1 MSVDDDA
8 VEPGALVRFVVSPE
22 RRDDARR
29 ARRAVYTV
37 AAVLAVLAVAGLVVF
52 PPGSG
57 TRLTL
62 TGGAIVLLVLAVLL
76 AVRVLRVASKADRL
90 VAVDGSM
97 LTIAAT
103 EVTVAGDTRIP
114 WAAVS
119 GVWAVDRAV
128 ELRRRAG
135 RGLFGLPGRLMLRAG
150 VDTADITI
158 GIADTTVIQDPAAR
172 VRRFRALPSGLVPGR
187 IEVPLG
193 AQFGT
198 GDLSQ
203 ALAAFRRALPDDVPV
218 RLASGDFDYAAA
230 WAATADDV
238 ATIRANEASR
248 TD

>member
-1 MSVDDDA
+1 MT
-8 VEPGALVRFVVSPE
+8 VEDRRTPGSLVRFVVSAE
-22 RRDDARR
+22 RRADARR
-29 ARRAVYTV
+29 ARRTVYLV
-37 AAVLAVLAVAGLVVF
+37 AAVLAVLAVAGLIVF

-62 TGGAIVLLVLAVLL
+62 TGAAIVLLVLAALL
-76 AVRVLRVASKADRL
+76 SVRVLRVAAKADRL
-90 VAVDGSM
+90 VAADGSM
-97 LTIAAT
+97 LTIAPT

-119 GVWAVDRAV
+119 GVWAIDRAP

-135 RGLFGLPGRLMLRAG
+135 RSVFGLPGRVMLRAG

-158 GIADTTVIQDPAAR
+158 GIADTAVIHDPAAR

-187 IEVPLG
+187 IEVPFG

-198 GDLSQ
+198 EELSQ
-203 ALAAFRRALPDDVPV
+203 ALAAFRRALPADVPV
-218 RLASGDFDYAAA
+218 RLASGEFDYAGT

>member
-1 MSVDDDA
+1 MTLGDDPADPA
-8 VEPGALVRFVVSPE
+8 PIVRFIVSPA
-22 RRDDARR
+22 RRADARR
-29 ARRAVYTV
+29 ARRTVSLV
-37 AAVLAVLAVAGLVVF
+37 AAVLTVLAVAGLVVF

-62 TGGAIVLLVLAVLL
+62 TGAAIVLLVLAALL
-76 AVRVLRVASKADRL
+76 ALRVLRVAVKADRL
-90 VAVDGSM
+90 VAADGSM

-119 GVWAVDRAV
+119 GVWAIDRAV

-135 RGLFGLPGRLMLRAG
+135 RGLFGVPGRLMLRAG

-158 GIADTTVIQDPAAR
+158 GIADTTGIHDPAAR

-187 IEVPLG
+187 LEVPFG

-198 GDLSQ
+198 DELSQ

-218 RLASGDFDYAAA
+218 RLAAGEFDYAAA

-238 ATIRANEASR
+238 SKIRANEASR

>member
-1 MSVDDDA
+1 MT
-8 VEPGALVRFVVSPE
+8 VEDRRTPGSLVRFVVSAE
-22 RRDDARR
+22 RRADARR
-29 ARRAVYTV
+29 ARRTGYLV

-62 TGGAIVLLVLAVLL
+62 TGAAIVLLVLAALL
-76 AVRVLRVASKADRL
+76 SVRVLRVAAKADRL
-90 VAVDGSM
+90 VAADGSM
-97 LTIAAT
+97 LTIAPT

-119 GVWAVDRAV
+119 GVWAIDRAP

-135 RGLFGLPGRLMLRAG
+135 RSVFGLPGRVMLRAG

-158 GIADTTVIQDPAAR
+158 GIADTAVIHDPAAR

-187 IEVPLG
+187 IEVPFG

-198 GDLSQ
+198 EELSQ
-203 ALAAFRRALPDDVPV
+203 ALAAFRRALPADVPV
-218 RLASGDFDYAAA
+218 RLASGEFDYAGA

>member
-1 MSVDDDA
+1 MTLGDPSA
-8 VEPGALVRFVVSPE
+8 EPGPLVRFVVSPE
-22 RRDDARR
+22 RRADARR
-29 ARRAVYTV
+29 ARRTVYLV

-62 TGGAIVLLVLAVLL
+62 TGVAIVLLILAALL
-76 AVRVLRVASKADRL
+76 AVRVLRLAAKADRL
-90 VAVDGSM
+90 VAADGTM
-97 LTIAAT
+97 LTIAPT

-119 GVWAVDRAV
+119 GVWAIDRAV
-128 ELRRRAG
+128 GLRRRAG
-135 RGLFGLPGRLMLRAG
+135 GGLFGLPGRLMLRAG

-158 GIADTTVIQDPAAR
+158 GVADTSVIHDPAAR

-187 IEVPLG
+187 IEVPFG

-198 GDLSQ
+198 DELSQ
-203 ALAAFRRALPDDVPV
+203 ALAAFRRALPADVPV
-218 RLASGDFDYAAA
+218 RLTSGEFDYAGA
-230 WAATADDV
+230 WAATADEV
-238 ATIRANEASR
+238 AKIRANEASR